1 VVWAAWACNCLLSQ
15 RSAKTFDLAQETPQ
29 EIAGFFMGV
38 VRIENG
44 SYFEYHLQQAR
55 TMNSTSFGKQH
66 GIMLMKYAGISF
78 ISGAVNHGFFSGS
91 RSLWTAAIGI
101 VLFVAGAWLEH
112 RASEEQHPHGLFQSL
127 FMGTL
132 LSIGLGFFTGGLQHF
147 PDSPAR
153 SAWVVPLGFF
163 ISVFALS
170 STLQLRW
177 QRALWVYTLG
187 LGIVI
192 SGLSVVAYETFDH
205 HPEWAAGGHSHG
217 DTASPALE
225 DHNEHAHITPT
236 PAASPSMQALQVSR
250 SIEVTLLDSMKF
262 TPDSIQVSAGETIR
276 FVVHNKGKLA
286 HEMVLGNAQAIAAH
300 AKEMQA
306 MAATG
311 NTSHQHGGRAGA
323 IAVSVPAGEVREWVV
338 KFDEAIELE
347 IACLVPGHYEA
358 GMKGKLNV
366 QAAGAKAAEA
376 VSTKPA
382 SPAVHD
388 HSQHK
393 H

>member
-1 VVWAAWACNCLLSQ
+1 M
-15 RSAKTFDLAQETPQ
+15 
-29 EIAGFFMGV
+29 I
-38 VRIENG
+38 
-44 SYFEYHLQQAR
+44 
-55 TMNSTSFGKQH
+55 NSSFSKHH

-101 VLFVAGAWLEH
+101 VLFVTGAWLEH
-112 RASEEQHPHGLFQSL
+112 RASEEGHPQGLFQSL

-163 ISVFALS
+163 ISVIALV

-187 LGIVI
+187 LGTAI
-192 SGLSVVAYETFDH
+192 SALCWVGYQAFEQ

-217 DTASPALE
+217 ENPSESHDAHAAND
-225 DHNEHAHITPT
+225 DHTEHAHETSPPT
-236 PAASPSMQALQVSR
+236 ATSSIQALQVNR

-262 TPDSIQVSAGETIR
+262 TPNNIQVSAGETIR
-276 FVVHNKGKLA
+276 FVVRNKGKLA
-286 HEMVLGNAQAIAAH
+286 HEMVLGNAQDIAAH

-306 MAATG
+306 MAAAG
-311 NTSHQHGGRAGA
+311 NTGHQHQHGGGAGA

-366 QAAGAKAAEA
+366 QAADSKATES
-376 VSTKPA
+376 VSSKPA
-382 SPAVHD
+382 SPAAHD